1 MTKSRRQMTRAELL
15 EELRRG
21 DSGEVEEALRR
32 SIFQLQVFREETRQQ
47 NEELIQ
53 AQRRLERARD
63 RYADLY
69 DSAPIGYLSLD
80 GSGVVEEINL
90 TGARLLGLE
99 RERIVGKPLLFA
111 VAERDVFLEHLARC
125 RQGDESVVSELSLR
139 RRGDHLLPVEMRSRR
154 ASSEGRLLFHTT
166 LTDLSERRRAE
177 AERNELLLR
186 EQVAR
191 EANQAKDRFLAIL
204 SHELRAPLAAIS
216 AAANLLEEEPALPA
230 PLRDWV
236 ERILR
241 NTAAE
246 ARLITDLLDA
256 SRLRYGKLR
265 VERKP
270 VDLHVVV
277 EDTIAALRSESPG
290 IAIELALEA
299 ARPVVK
305 GDRTRLGQVLSNLL
319 RNARDA
325 TARGGEIRVVTS
337 NPTPERTV
345 VSVIDTGC
353 GIERDELNR
362 IFNPF
367 EQGEPGGPGD
377 GGLGL
382 GLAITKGL
390 VEAHGG
396 RIRADSA
403 GRRMGARFD
412 VELPAYA
419 SAELPSDPP
428 DAEPKPLARQLRI
441 LLVDD
446 DPDSL
451 ELVARLLERRGLQVT
466 VADSVACALAR
477 AEQGFD
483 VLVSDLALPDGTG
496 QDLARQLASKGPLRA
511 IALSGYSGD
520 EDVRA
525 SHDAG
530 FRAHLVKPVDPGNLV
545 RTIARVAAA

>member
-1 MTKSRRQMTRAELL
+1 MAKRRNRMTRAELL
-15 EELRRG
+15 EELRRH
-21 DSGEVEEALRR
+21 DAGEVAEAMRR
-32 SIFQLQVFREETRQQ
+32 SIFQLQVFREEVTQQ
-47 NEELIQ
+47 NEELID

-63 RYADLY
+63 RFADLY
-69 DSAPIGYLSLD
+69 DSAPVGYLTVD
-80 GSGVVEEINL
+80 ASGVVEEINL
-90 TGARLLGLE
+90 TGARLLGQE
-99 RERIVGKPLLFA
+99 RERIVGNPLLFA
-111 VAERDVFLEHLARC
+111 VAERRVFLEHLSRC
-125 RQGDESVVSELSLR
+125 RRGDASVVSEITLR
-139 RRGDHLLPVEMRSRR
+139 ARGARLLPVEMRSHRVQ
-154 ASSEGRLLFHTT
+154 SEGRALFRTT

-177 AERNELLLR
+177 AERNELALR

-191 EANQAKDRFLAIL
+191 EANEAKDRFLAIL
-204 SHELRAPLAAIS
+204 SHELRGPLAAIS

-230 PLRDWV
+230 PLRDSV

-256 SRLRYGKLR
+256 SRLRYRKLR

-277 EDTIAALRSESPG
+277 EDAIAALRSESPG

-319 RNARDA
+319 RNAREA
-325 TARGGEIRVVTS
+325 TAKGGEIRVVTS

-345 VSVIDTGC
+345 LSVIDTGC

-367 EQGEPGGPGD
+367 EQGEPGSRGD

-396 RIRADSA
+396 GIQADSA
-403 GRRMGARFD
+403 GRGMGARFD
-412 VELPAYA
+412 VELPA
-419 SAELPSDPP
+419 SAEPVAERVDP
-428 DAEPKPLARQLRI
+428 EPEPQTHRLRV

-446 DPDSL
+446 DLDSL
-451 ELVARLLERRGLQVT
+451 ELVARLLEHRGLQVM
-466 VADSVACALAR
+466 VADSVASALAR

-496 QDLARQLASKGPLRA
+496 HDLARQLASKGPLRA

-520 EDVRA
+520 EDLRA
-525 SHDAG
+525 GRDAG
-530 FRAHLVKPVDPGNLV
+530 FRAHLVKPVDPSNLV